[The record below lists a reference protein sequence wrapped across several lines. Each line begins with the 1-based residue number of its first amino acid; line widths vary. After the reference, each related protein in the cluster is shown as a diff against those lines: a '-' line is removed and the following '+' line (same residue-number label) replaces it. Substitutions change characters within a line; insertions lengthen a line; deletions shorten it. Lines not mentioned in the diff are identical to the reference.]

1 MVPRVPK
8 GQPTQS
14 EHRLVMNKTPAQ
26 HEHHACTQSYLV
38 HKQQQVET
46 FLSYPKPRA
55 QAQNITAWSQLCS
68 WRTPGLQGVCKLPL
82 IPFESKFM
90 LLSRLPVGIL
100 RWLQVCCKQNRVLC
114 NGTSGIMRALSIFV
128 QDGGETEPS
137 EAKK

>member
-46 FLSYPKPRA
+46 FLSYPKPRGSSSGHHSLEPA
-55 QAQNITAWSQLCS
+55 LLVEDTWAAG
-68 WRTPGLQGVCKLPL
+68 GL
-82 IPFESKFM
+82 
-90 LLSRLPVGIL
+90 
-100 RWLQVCCKQNRVLC
+100 
-114 NGTSGIMRALSIFV
+114 
-128 QDGGETEPS
+128 
-137 EAKK
+137 